1 MADSRPASVTMGVA
15 SRQRR
20 TSTPCRASDDRLV
33 TVPVITRFPL
43 APSTVGLMVVSVTA
57 TSSEV
62 T

>member
-1 MADSRPASVTMGVA
+1 MTDNEPNHTAPAGPVALLTRVEKTYHMDSVS
-15 SRQRR
+15 
-20 TSTPCRASDDRLV
+20 
-33 TVPVITRFPL
+33 VPVITRFPL